1 MTETVSTRLFWRLPW
16 FRRILI
22 LLVLGAASW
31 GGWLQW
37 QEWSQPKES
46 PYSTV
51 VVDRG
56 DIVKTVSANGTLNP
70 VVLVNVGTQV
80 SGTIQKL
87 HADFNDR
94 VKAGQVLVELDPA
107 LFRAA
112 LDQSQA
118 DLTNAQANLK
128 LAESNAGR
136 THALYEKG
144 YVARAEWDQA
154 EQAIGVARSQVAAAV
169 ARIHRDETNL
179 RYSVIRSPVSG
190 IVVSRNVDVGQTV
203 AASFQTPVLFTI
215 AENLKRMQIDT
226 TVAEAD
232 VGGIRVGQI
241 ATFSVDAFPGR
252 DYQGRVRQ
260 IRLNSQ
266 VLQNV
271 VTYNVV
277 IDVANPDET
286 LLPGMTA
293 FVNIAVAKR
302 QDVLRVPLSALRYRP
317 VTDEAGKP
325 GDGKPA
331 KGTRGDEKTVYRL
344 RNGLSEPVRLRPGL
358 NDNKFMESLSGDLQE
373 GDALIIEDNRP
384 QKSDQKAGGKGG
396 SAFKVRMF

>member
-1 MTETVSTRLFWRLPW
+1 M
-16 FRRILI
+16 FRNLLILI
-22 LLVLGAASW
+22 LTGAVAWLGWDYWRHRQAPEA
-31 GGWLQW
+31 LD
-37 QEWSQPKES
+37 
-46 PYSTV
+46 YTTV
-51 VVDRG
+51 AVERG
-56 DIVKTVSANGTLNP
+56 DIIKTVSANGTLNP

-94 VKAGQVLVELDPA
+94 VRAGQVLVELDPS

-112 LDQSQA
+112 LDQSSA
-118 DLTNAQANLK
+118 KLANAEATLK
-128 LAESNAGR
+128 LALANAGR
-136 THALYEKG
+136 TKALFEKG

-154 EQAIGVARSQVAAAV
+154 EQAIGVGRAQVAQAKAEM
-169 ARIHRDETNL
+169 RRDETNL
-179 RYSVIRSPVSG
+179 RYSVIASPVSG

-203 AASFQTPVLFTI
+203 AASFQTPILFTI

-232 VGGIRVGQI
+232 VGGIRVGQV
-241 ATFSVDAFPGR
+241 ATFTVDAFPGR
-252 DYQGRVRQ
+252 EYQGRVRQ

-293 FVNIAVAKR
+293 FVNIVTAR
-302 QDVLRVPLSALRYRP
+302 RNNVPRLPLGALRYKP
-317 VTDEAGKP
+317 PEPEKAEKLPTDTARKAKKDEKMVYQLKEGQVVPIPIKP
-325 GDGKPA
+325 GLADS
-331 KGTRGDEKTVYRL
+331 
-344 RNGLSEPVRLRPGL
+344 RNVEILT
-358 NDNKFMESLSGDLQE
+358 GDLPI
-373 GDALIIEDNRP
+373 GARVITEDNRKTKP
-384 QKSDQKAGGKGG
+384 TSKSAGGG
-396 SAFKVRMF
+396 SGFKVRMF

>member
-1 MTETVSTRLFWRLPW
+1 M
-16 FRRILI
+16 FRNLLILI
-22 LLVLGAASW
+22 LTGAVAWLGWDYWRHRQS
-31 GGWLQW
+31 
-37 QEWSQPKES
+37 PES
-46 PYSTV
+46 LDYTTV
-51 VVDRG
+51 AVERG
-56 DIVKTVSANGTLNP
+56 DIIKTVSANGTLNP

-112 LDQSQA
+112 LDQSSA
-118 DLTNAQANLK
+118 KLANAEATLK
-128 LAESNAGR
+128 LALANAGR
-136 THALYEKG
+136 TKALFEKG

-154 EQAIGVARSQVAAAV
+154 EQAIGVGRAQVAQAKAEM
-169 ARIHRDETNL
+169 RRDDTNL
-179 RYSVIRSPVSG
+179 RYSVIASPVSG

-203 AASFQTPVLFTI
+203 AASFQTPILFTI

-232 VGGIRVGQI
+232 VGGIRVGQV
-241 ATFSVDAFPGR
+241 ATFTVDAFPGR
-252 DYQGRVRQ
+252 EYQGRVRQ

-293 FVNIAVAKR
+293 FVNIVTAR
-302 QDVLRVPLSALRYRP
+302 RNNVPRLPLGTLRYKPPEPEKGAKSPADQARP
-317 VTDEAGKP
+317 PKKDEKMVYQFKDGQVVPIPIKP
-325 GDGKPA
+325 GLAD
-331 KGTRGDEKTVYRL
+331 TRNFEILT
-344 RNGLSEPVRLRPGL
+344 
-358 NDNKFMESLSGDLQE
+358 GDLPV
-373 GDALIIEDNRP
+373 GARVITEDNRKTKP
-384 QKSDQKAGGKGG
+384 SSKSSAGGSG
-396 SAFKVRMF
+396 FKVRMF

>member
-1 MTETVSTRLFWRLPW
+1 M
-16 FRRILI
+16 FRNLLILI
-22 LLVLGAASW
+22 LTGAVAWLGWDYWHRRQAPEA
-31 GGWLQW
+31 LDYTMVAV
-37 QEWSQPKES
+37 E
-46 PYSTV
+46 
-51 VVDRG
+51 RG
-56 DIVKTVSANGTLNP
+56 DIIKTVSANGTLNP

-94 VKAGQVLVELDPA
+94 VRAGQVLVELDPS

-112 LDQSQA
+112 LDQSSA
-118 DLTNAQANLK
+118 KLANAEATLK
-128 LAESNAGR
+128 LALANAGR
-136 THALYEKG
+136 TKALFEKG

-154 EQAIGVARSQVAAAV
+154 EQSIGVGRAQVAQAKAEM
-169 ARIHRDETNL
+169 RRDETNL
-179 RYSVIRSPVSG
+179 RYSVIASPVSG

-203 AASFQTPVLFTI
+203 AASFQTPILFTI

-232 VGGIRVGQI
+232 VGGIRVGQV
-241 ATFSVDAFPGR
+241 ATFTVDAFPGR
-252 DYQGRVRQ
+252 EYQGRVRQ

-293 FVNIAVAKR
+293 FVNIVTAR
-302 QDVLRVPLSALRYRP
+302 RNNVPRLPLGALRYKP
-317 VTDEAGKP
+317 PEPEKAQSPPAGPDRKV
-325 GDGKPA
+325 K
-331 KGTRGDEKTVYRL
+331 KDEKTVYQL
-344 RNGLSEPVRLRPGL
+344 KEGQVVPIPIKPGL
-358 NDNKFMESLSGDLQE
+358 ADSRNVEILTGDLPI
-373 GDALIIEDNRP
+373 GARVITEDNRKTKP
-384 QKSDQKAGGKGG
+384 TSKSSGGG
-396 SAFKVRMF
+396 SGFKVRMF

>member
-1 MTETVSTRLFWRLPW
+1 M
-16 FRRILI
+16 FRNLLILI
-22 LLVLGAASW
+22 LTGAVAWLGWDYWHRRQAPEA
-31 GGWLQW
+31 LD
-37 QEWSQPKES
+37 
-46 PYSTV
+46 YTTV
-51 VVDRG
+51 AVERG
-56 DIVKTVSANGTLNP
+56 DIIKTVSANGTLNP

-94 VKAGQVLVELDPA
+94 VRAGQVLVELDPS

-112 LDQSQA
+112 LDQSSA
-118 DLTNAQANLK
+118 KLANAEATLK
-128 LAESNAGR
+128 LALANAGR
-136 THALYEKG
+136 TKALFEKG

-154 EQAIGVARSQVAAAV
+154 EQAIGVGRAQVAQAKAEM
-169 ARIHRDETNL
+169 RRDETNL
-179 RYSVIRSPVSG
+179 HYSVIASPVSG

-203 AASFQTPVLFTI
+203 AASFQTPILFTI

-232 VGGIRVGQI
+232 VGGIRVGQV
-241 ATFSVDAFPGR
+241 ATFTVDAFPGR
-252 DYQGRVRQ
+252 EYQGRVRQ

-293 FVNIAVAKR
+293 FVNIVMAR
-302 QDVLRVPLSALRYRP
+302 RNNVPRLPLGALRYKP
-317 VTDEAGKP
+317 PEPEKAEKQPTDTARKSKKDENMVYQLKEGQVVPIPIKP
-325 GDGKPA
+325 GLADS
-331 KGTRGDEKTVYRL
+331 
-344 RNGLSEPVRLRPGL
+344 RNVEILT
-358 NDNKFMESLSGDLQE
+358 GDLPI
-373 GDALIIEDNRP
+373 GARVITEDNRKTKP
-384 QKSDQKAGGKGG
+384 TSKSSGGG
-396 SAFKVRMF
+396 SGFKVRMF

>member
-1 MTETVSTRLFWRLPW
+1 M
-16 FRRILI
+16 FRNLLILI
-22 LLVLGAASW
+22 LTGAVAWLGWDYWHRRQAPEA
-31 GGWLQW
+31 LD
-37 QEWSQPKES
+37 
-46 PYSTV
+46 YTTV
-51 VVDRG
+51 AVERG
-56 DIVKTVSANGTLNP
+56 DIIKTVSANGTLNP

-94 VKAGQVLVELDPA
+94 VRAGQVLVELDPS

-112 LDQSQA
+112 LDQSSA
-118 DLTNAQANLK
+118 KLANAEATLK
-128 LAESNAGR
+128 LALANAGR
-136 THALYEKG
+136 TKALFEKG

-154 EQAIGVARSQVAAAV
+154 EQAIGVGRAQVAQAKAEM
-169 ARIHRDETNL
+169 RRDDTNL
-179 RYSVIRSPVSG
+179 RYSVIASPVSG

-203 AASFQTPVLFTI
+203 AASFQTPILFTI

-232 VGGIRVGQI
+232 VGGIRVGQV
-241 ATFSVDAFPGR
+241 ATFTVDAFPGR
-252 DYQGRVRQ
+252 EYQGRVRQ

-293 FVNIAVAKR
+293 FVNIVTAR
-302 QDVLRVPLSALRYRP
+302 RNNVPRLPLGALRYKP
-317 VTDEAGKP
+317 PEPEKAEKLPTDSVRK
-325 GDGKPA
+325 A
-331 KGTRGDEKTVYRL
+331 KKDEKTVYQL
-344 RNGLSEPVRLRPGL
+344 KEGQVVPIPIKPGL
-358 NDNKFMESLSGDLQE
+358 ADSRNVEILTGDLPI
-373 GDALIIEDNRP
+373 GARVITEDNRKTKP
-384 QKSDQKAGGKGG
+384 TSKSSGGG
-396 SAFKVRMF
+396 SGFKVRMF

>member
-1 MTETVSTRLFWRLPW
+1 M
-16 FRRILI
+16 FRNLLILI
-22 LLVLGAASW
+22 LTGAVAWLGWDYWRHRQS
-31 GGWLQW
+31 
-37 QEWSQPKES
+37 PES
-46 PYSTV
+46 LDYTTV
-51 VVDRG
+51 AVERG
-56 DIVKTVSANGTLNP
+56 DIIKTVSANGTLNP

-94 VKAGQVLVELDPA
+94 VKAGQVLVELDPS

-112 LDQSQA
+112 LDQSSA
-118 DLTNAQANLK
+118 KLANAEATLK
-128 LAESNAGR
+128 LALANAGR
-136 THALYEKG
+136 TKALFEKG

-154 EQAIGVARSQVAAAV
+154 EQAIGVGRAQVAQAKAEMQ
-169 ARIHRDETNL
+169 RDETNL
-179 RYSVIRSPVSG
+179 RYSVIASPVSG

-203 AASFQTPVLFTI
+203 AASFQTPILFTI

-232 VGGIRVGQI
+232 VGGIRVGQV
-241 ATFSVDAFPGR
+241 ATFTVDAFPGR
-252 DYQGRVRQ
+252 EYQGRVRQ

-293 FVNIAVAKR
+293 FVNIVTAR
-302 QDVLRVPLSALRYRP
+302 RNNVPRLPLGALRYKP
-317 VTDEAGKP
+317 PEPEKGGKP
-325 GDGKPA
+325 LADQARTPK
-331 KGTRGDEKTVYRL
+331 KDEKTVYQL
-344 RNGLSEPVRLRPGL
+344 KDGQPVPIPIKPGL
-358 NDNKFMESLSGDLQE
+358 ADTRNFEILTGDLPV
-373 GDALIIEDNRP
+373 GARVITEDNRKTKP
-384 QKSDQKAGGKGG
+384 SSKSSAGGSG
-396 SAFKVRMF
+396 FKVRMF